1 METHVRP
8 YVGSALDSKNIPV
21 RDSGLSLHKLTLA
34 ESIGIIVGT
43 NIGAGILGLAYAS
56 RKAGYL
62 PLLLWLAVA
71 GIFTC
76 ISMLYVA
83 EICLRTKGNH
93 QISGLAEHHLGRAGA
108 WLLFAGVAANS
119 YGALTAYI
127 AGSGEIMNSFF
138 GSMGVT
144 RPIGSLLFFIPAV
157 IILYTGLKAVGKGIT
172 LISGSMVLL
181 IATLIAATITHEK
194 STLQN
199 LWQAQWPNML
209 PVFNI
214 AVFCFSAQY
223 MVPEIARGNK
233 DTPRRLAPAIIA
245 GIAGSFIL
253 LAAVPAAVISLD
265 GMENLS
271 QVATITW
278 GTTLGVWAYYTA
290 NVFALLAMLTSYW
303 GLSGSLVSNIFDH
316 FMIGRDTIP
325 AKRLFVLTLVCIP
338 PFFIA
343 YSNAAN
349 FVDALYFAGTF
360 GGVFIAT
367 LPIFMLN
374 RARKANPERLP
385 WQCGWYACRPV
396 QAIILLL
403 FLGSA
408 VYAVAAAAG
417 YIPPAW

>member
-1 METHVRP
+1 
-8 YVGSALDSKNIPV
+8 
-21 RDSGLSLHKLTLA
+21 
-34 ESIGIIVGT
+34 
-43 NIGAGILGLAYAS
+43 
-56 RKAGYL
+56 
-62 PLLLWLAVA
+62 
-71 GIFTC
+71 
-76 ISMLYVA
+76 
-83 EICLRTKGNH
+83 
-93 QISGLAEHHLGRAGA
+93 
-108 WLLFAGVAANS
+108 
-119 YGALTAYI
+119 
-127 AGSGEIMNSFF
+127 
-138 GSMGVT
+138 
-144 RPIGSLLFFIPAV
+144 
-157 IILYTGLKAVGKGIT
+157 
-172 LISGSMVLL
+172 
-181 IATLIAATITHEK
+181 
-194 STLQN
+194 
-199 LWQAQWPNML
+199 
-209 PVFNI
+209 
-214 AVFCFSAQY
+214 
-223 MVPEIARGNK
+223 
-233 DTPRRLAPAIIA
+233 
-245 GIAGSFIL
+245 
-253 LAAVPAAVISLD
+253 
-265 GMENLS
+265 MENLS

-278 GTTLGVWAYYTA
+278 GTTLGVWPYYTA

-338 PFFIA
+338 PFFMA